1 MRPQTV
7 STPAHRKRTPSGGL
21 IWISSNQRPC
31 GVNAGTVSLA
41 SLFDWLRSGLL
52 HQLLVIAHTNL
63 SPSPR
68 IRMLAPA
75 RYGCPHGGVPV
86 AGKNSRS
93 LRGCPLSCFV
103 PVPPPALINQRVLSI
118 DPLRSDCVETR
129 ARPLY
134 IVGMVCGVNC
144 DADNCG
150 GPGEGETTKGSSKE
164 TRFWGSTNLTELR
177 IEN

>member
-1 MRPQTV
+1 MPPQTV

-31 GVNAGTVSLA
+31 GENAGTCFIG

-86 AGKNSRS
+86 HAKEQQITAWLPLAGTDARMVGCQS
-93 LRGCPLSCFV
+93 LERTADHCVAAPCPASFQCRRRHW
-103 PVPPPALINQRVLSI
+103 LISVFFI
-118 DPLRSDCVETR
+118 H
-129 ARPLY
+129 
-134 IVGMVCGVNC
+134 
-144 DADNCG
+144 
-150 GPGEGETTKGSSKE
+150 
-164 TRFWGSTNLTELR
+164 
-177 IEN
+177 